1 MLQFYMRIHPLGRF
15 CFAFFLFVAVLMV
28 NKLSPGLVLLA
39 LAVLLVRLFSA
50 SWMPLWRALRLLL
63 WLLIPIVLLHLM
75 FTPGRLLW
83 PDSMLPFSREGLDQG
98 LWLAFRLCVLFF
110 AAMALSR
117 SLNIAEWHYYS
128 LRLPLIGKRMLP
140 YMQLAAPMRQMVGD
154 YLKQQKIRP
163 LKGLPTMLATLFENV
178 WHGAEAQADKVWNQW
193 GLMPQH
199 VVPRS
204 GVFSAVLLALCGIG
218 LLYVSG
224 AT

>member
-1 MLQFYMRIHPLGRF
+1 MRIHPLGRF
-15 CFAFFLFVAVLMV
+15 CFAIFLFVAVLMV
-28 NKLSPGLVLLA
+28 NKLWSGVVLLL

-63 WLLIPIVLLHLM
+63 WLLIPIILLHLM

-83 PDSMLPFSREGLDQG
+83 PDSMLPFSREGMDQG
-98 LWLAFRLCVLFF
+98 LWLAFRLCALFF

-117 SLNIAEWHYYS
+117 SLNNEEWTYYS
-128 LRLPLIGKRMLP
+128 VRLPLIGKQVLP
-140 YMQLAAPMRQMVGD
+140 YIQLAAPMRQMVGD
-154 YLKQQKIRP
+154 CLKHRKIRP
-163 LKGLPTMLATLFENV
+163 LKHLPTMLVALFEAV
-178 WHGAEAQADKVWNQW
+178 WRGAEVQADKVWDQW

-218 LLYVSG
+218 LLFVSG
-224 AT
+224 VV